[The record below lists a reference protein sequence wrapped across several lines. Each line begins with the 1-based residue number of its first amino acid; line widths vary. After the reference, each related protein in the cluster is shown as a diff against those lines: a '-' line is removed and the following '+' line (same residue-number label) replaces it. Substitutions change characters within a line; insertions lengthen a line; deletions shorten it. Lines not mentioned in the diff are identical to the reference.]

1 MFDSLWPHGLQH
13 TRLLCPLLSPRVC
26 SDSCPLSRWC
36 YQPMYY
42 VWDATPLEIWCC
54 YRELYPKSQAAIQL
68 LKVWSTDRQHQ
79 HHVGSWLKMQ
89 NLGID
94 PSPTHWESVFLF
106 LKSNSFLNFYLFIW
120 LPWVSVTACGIFV
133 ARLFIDFSFPPFIL
147 LATSVTFLLL
157 LFSV

>member
-1 MFDSLWPHGLQH
+1 
-13 TRLLCPLLSPRVC
+13 
-26 SDSCPLSRWC
+26 
-36 YQPMYY
+36 MYY

-133 ARLFIDFSFPPFIL
+133 ARLFIEVHRL
-147 LATSVTFLLL
+147 CLAVAHRLHYPESCGFLVLWL
-157 LFSV
+157 GIDPVSPVFQGEFLTLAHHRSLENLYFTKWFMCN